1 MSIRESYCTSIR
13 SAACALKYAS
23 DNGENKAFASQHIP
37 QNNQSVPA
45 MSQPPAMPMYHND
58 NSLDRATMQAPD
70 LGRPSIPNQFMHQDP
85 NPTPCSS
92 GVREP
97 KHNQIPPKQT
107 VQQQQP
113 VVQGHQPTK
122 VAPEKTQK
130 PPSASTEK
138 KNKEQPEEY
147 EAADSALPL
156 MIMSLFSVFFS
167 IVWFVFFK
175 LPYRVCST
183 VLTLCFVLMALRI
196 LWYLLAD
203 DNGAWEMG
211 AGVDFEYN
219 SPGIY

>member
-70 LGRPSIPNQFMHQDP
+70 LDP
-85 NPTPCSS
+85 TLCS

-183 VLTLCFVLMALRI
+183 VLTLCFVLMVLRI
-196 LWYLLAD
+196 LWYVLAD